1 MKGVGIMIR
10 VNLCEDIEGRG
21 LKSRIITTDDIVAVN
36 KIVGIYAE
44 KVGSPYC
51 RYCMFEDE
59 LKVMIDYGSHST
71 FIEVAFDDPV
81 RFKNYITN

>member
-1 MKGVGIMIR
+1 MIR

-36 KIVGIYAE
+36 KIIGIYAE

-51 RYCMFEDE
+51 SYNMFADE
-59 LKVMIDYGSHST
+59 LRVMIDYGSHST

-81 RFKNYITN
+81 RFKNYIIN

>member
-1 MKGVGIMIR
+1 MIR

-36 KIVGIYAE
+36 KIIGIYMQ
-44 KVGSPYC
+44 KVGSPIC
-51 RYCMFEDE
+51 RYLMFADE
-59 LKVMIDYGSHST
+59 MKVMVDYGSYST

-81 RFKNYITN
+81 RFKNYLFN

>member
-1 MKGVGIMIR
+1 MIR

-36 KIVGIYAE
+36 KIIGIYAA

-59 LKVMIDYGSHST
+59 LKVMVDYGSHST
-71 FIEVAFDDPV
+71 FIAIQFDDPV
-81 RFKNYITN
+81 RFKNYLFN

>member
-1 MKGVGIMIR
+1 MIR
-10 VNLCEDIEGRG
+10 VNLCENIEGRG
-21 LKSRIITTDDIVAVN
+21 LKSRIITTDDITAVG
-36 KIVGIYAE
+36 KIIGIYMQ

-51 RYCMFEDE
+51 RYCMFTDE
-59 LKVMIDYGSHST
+59 LRVMVDYGSHST